1 MKLKQEKIMT
11 FQIMTIPRKKIAIIG
26 GGISGLGAAY
36 ALSKTYQVTL
46 YEAENRLG
54 GHARTI
60 LSGKNGQQPVDTG
73 FIVFNYPNYP
83 ELSQLFAELNVPV
96 AKSDMSFGASL
107 KNGKIEYALR
117 NFDAIFAQRKNVLN
131 PQFMKMV
138 WDINRFNTIGLT
150 VADDES
156 LTIGQFL
163 KRLKTGDWFRDYY
176 LLPLSGAIWS
186 TPTEKILDFPAY
198 AMLQFFKNHALL
210 SRSGQHQWY
219 TVKGGSRE
227 YVSRL
232 ENALVQKQVEIRLNT
247 PVASVTRHTANI
259 VIKTYSSEPQTFDEV
274 VFATHSDDTLAIL
287 SDPSKMEERSLA
299 SIKYQ
304 NNDVVLHADVSVLPK
319 LYKCWSSWV
328 YTEREDKSTDKI
340 DLTYWMNSLQPIPL
354 NDPLFVTLNSTRNID
369 QNKIYDQVTMRH
381 PVYDLGV
388 LSAQKDISMNNG
400 QNRTWFS
407 GAWMKNGFH
416 EDGLSSGLDVARSI
430 VAKHVLPVAAE

>member
-1 MKLKQEKIMT
+1 MT
-11 FQIMTIPRKKIAIIG
+11 FQKMPIRPKKIAVIG
-26 GGISGLGAAY
+26 GGVSGLGAAY
-36 ALSKTYQVTL
+36 ALSNTYQVTL
-46 YEAENRLG
+46 FEAENRLG
-54 GHARTI
+54 GHARTVFA
-60 LSGKNGQQPVDTG
+60 GKNGQQPVDTG

-83 ELSQLFAELNVPV
+83 ELSQLFSELNVPI

-107 KNGKIEYALR
+107 KDGTIEYALR

-131 PQFMKMV
+131 PRFVKMV

-163 KRLKTGDWFRDYY
+163 QRLKTGDWFRDYY

-227 YVSRL
+227 YVNRL
-232 ENALVQKQVEIRLNT
+232 ENVLAQKQVEIRVKT
-247 PVASVTRHTANI
+247 PVASVTRHQTR
-259 VIKTYSSEPQTFDEV
+259 VVVKTYSCEPQTFDEV
-274 VFATHSDDTLAIL
+274 VFATHSDDTLSLL
-287 SDPSKMEERSLA
+287 SDPSKFEQRNLN

-304 NNDVVLHADVSVLPK
+304 NNDVVLHSDVNVMPK
-319 LYKCWSSWV
+319 LHKCWSSWV
-328 YTEREDKSTDKI
+328 YTERKDKNTDKI

-354 NDPLFVTLNSTRNID
+354 DDPLFVTLNSTHNID
-369 QNKIYDQVTMRH
+369 QNQIYDQVTMRH
-381 PVYDLGV
+381 PVYDAGV
-388 LSAQKDISMNNG
+388 LSAQKDLSLNNG
-400 QNRTWFS
+400 HNRTWFS

-416 EDGLSSGLDVARSI
+416 EDGLSSGLDVARGILSNDI
-430 VAKHVLPVAAE
+430 LPIAAE

>member
-1 MKLKQEKIMT
+1 MP
-11 FQIMTIPRKKIAIIG
+11 IPRKKIAIIG

-232 ENALVQKQVEIRLNT
+232 ENALVQNQVEIRLNT

-304 NNDVVLHADVSVLPK
+304 NNDVVLHADVSVMPK

-354 NDPLFVTLNSTRNID
+354 NDPLFVTLNSTGNID

-381 PVYDLGV
+381 PVYDLSV

>member
-1 MKLKQEKIMT
+1 MT
-11 FQIMTIPRKKIAIIG
+11 FQKMPIRPKKIAVIG

-36 ALSKTYQVTL
+36 VLSNTYQVTL
-46 YEAENRLG
+46 FEAENRLG
-54 GHARTI
+54 GHARTVFA
-60 LSGKNGQQPVDTG
+60 GKNGNQAVDTG

-83 ELSQLFAELNVPV
+83 ELSKLFSELNVPI

-107 KNGKIEYALR
+107 KDGTIEYALR

-131 PQFMKMV
+131 PRFVKMV

-163 KRLKTGDWFRDYY
+163 QRLKTGDWFRDYY

-227 YVSRL
+227 YVNRL
-232 ENALVQKQVEIRLNT
+232 ENVLAQKQVEIRVKT
-247 PVASVTRHTANI
+247 PVASVTRHQTG
-259 VIKTYSSEPQTFDEV
+259 VVVKTYSCEPQTFDEV
-274 VFATHSDDTLAIL
+274 VFATHSDDTLSLL
-287 SDPSKMEERSLA
+287 SDPSKFEQRNLG

-304 NNDVVLHADVSVLPK
+304 NNDVVLHSDVTVMPK
-319 LYKCWSSWV
+319 LHKCWSSWV
-328 YTEREDKSTDKI
+328 YTERKDKSTDKI

-354 NDPLFVTLNSTRNID
+354 DDPLFVTLNSTHNID
-369 QNKIYDQVTMRH
+369 QNQIYDQVTMRH
-381 PVYDLGV
+381 PVYDVGV
-388 LSAQKDISMNNG
+388 LSAQKDLSLNNG
-400 QNRTWFS
+400 HNRTWFS

-430 VAKHVLPVAAE
+430 LANDILPIAAE

>member
-1 MKLKQEKIMT
+1 MPIRPK
-11 FQIMTIPRKKIAIIG
+11 RIAVVG

-36 ALSKTYQVTL
+36 ALSNTYKVTL
-46 YEAENRLG
+46 FEAENRLG
-54 GHARTI
+54 GHARTVF
-60 LSGKNGQQPVDTG
+60 SGKSGQQPVDTG

-83 ELSQLFAELNVPV
+83 ELSQLFSELNVPI

-107 KNGKIEYALR
+107 KSGKIEYALR
-117 NFDAIFAQRKNVLN
+117 NFDAIFAQRKNLLN
-131 PQFMKMV
+131 PQFVKMV
-138 WDINRFNTIGLT
+138 WDINKFNTIGLT

-156 LTIGQFL
+156 LTIGLFL

-232 ENALVQKQVEIRLNT
+232 ENVLAQKQVEIRVNT
-247 PVASVTRHTANI
+247 PVASVTRHATG
-259 VIKTYSSEPQTFDEV
+259 VVVKTYCSEPQTFDEV
-274 VFATHSDDTLAIL
+274 VFATHSDDTLALL
-287 SDPSKMEERSLA
+287 SDPSKIEERNLA

-304 NNDVVLHADVSVLPK
+304 DNEVVLHSDVSVMPK

-328 YTEREDKSTDKI
+328 YTERKDKSTDKI

-354 NDPLFVTLNSTRNID
+354 DDPLFVTLNSTQNID
-369 QNKIYDQVTMRH
+369 QNKIHDQVTMRH

-388 LSAQKDISMNNG
+388 LSVQKDISLNNG
-400 QNRTWFS
+400 DNRTWFS

-430 VAKHVLPVAAE
+430 LAKDTLSIAAE

>member
-1 MKLKQEKIMT
+1 MPIR
-11 FQIMTIPRKKIAIIG
+11 PKKIAVVG

-36 ALSKTYQVTL
+36 ALSNTYQVTL
-46 YEAENRLG
+46 FEAENRLG
-54 GHARTI
+54 GHARTVF
-60 LSGKNGQQPVDTG
+60 SGKSGQQPVDTG

-83 ELSQLFAELNVPV
+83 ELTQLFSELNVPI

-107 KNGKIEYALR
+107 KDGKIEYALR
-117 NFDAIFAQRKNVLN
+117 NFDAIFAQRKNLLN
-131 PQFMKMV
+131 PNFVKMV

-150 VADDES
+150 VAGDES

-163 KRLKTGDWFRDYY
+163 KCLKTGDWFRDYY

-219 TVKGGSRE
+219 TVRGGSRE

-232 ENALVQKQVEIRLNT
+232 ENALVEKQVEIRVNT
-247 PVASVTRHTANI
+247 PVASVTRHATG
-259 VIKTYSSEPQTFDEV
+259 VVVKTYCSEPQTFDEV
-274 VFATHSDDTLAIL
+274 VFATHSDDTLALL
-287 SDPSKMEERSLA
+287 SDPSEVEQRNLG

-304 NNDVVLHADVSVLPK
+304 DNEVVLHSDVGVMPK

-328 YTEREDKSTDKI
+328 YTERKDKSTDKI

-354 NDPLFVTLNSTRNID
+354 DDPLFVTLNSTHNID
-369 QNKIYDQVTMRH
+369 QNKIHDQVTMRH

-388 LSAQKDISMNNG
+388 LNIQKDISLNNG
-400 QNRTWFS
+400 HNRTWFS

-416 EDGLSSGLDVARSI
+416 EDGLSSGLDVASSI
-430 VAKHVLPVAAE
+430 LTKDTLAIAAE

>member
-1 MKLKQEKIMT
+1 MPMR
-11 FQIMTIPRKKIAIIG
+11 PKKIAVVG

-36 ALSKTYQVTL
+36 ALSNTYQVTL
-46 YEAENRLG
+46 FEAENRLG
-54 GHARTI
+54 GHARTVF
-60 LSGKNGQQPVDTG
+60 SGKSGQQPVDTG

-83 ELSQLFAELNVPV
+83 ELTQLFSDLNVPI

-107 KNGKIEYALR
+107 KDGKIEYALR
-117 NFDAIFAQRKNVLN
+117 NFDAIFAQRKNLLN
-131 PQFMKMV
+131 PKFIKMV

-163 KRLKTGDWFRDYY
+163 KRLKTDDWFRDYY

-232 ENALVQKQVEIRLNT
+232 ENALVQKQVEIRVNT
-247 PVASVTRHTANI
+247 PVASVTRHATGVA
-259 VIKTYSSEPQTFDEV
+259 VKTYCSEPQTFDEV
-274 VFATHSDDTLAIL
+274 VFATHSDDTLALL
-287 SDPSKMEERSLA
+287 SDPSEIEQRNLG

-304 NNDVVLHADVSVLPK
+304 DNEVVLHSDVGVMPK

-328 YTEREDKSTDKI
+328 YTERKDKSTDKI

-354 NDPLFVTLNSTRNID
+354 DDPLFVTLNSTHNID
-369 QNKIYDQVTMRH
+369 QNKIHDQITMRH

-388 LSAQKDISMNNG
+388 LNVQKDISLNNG
-400 QNRTWFS
+400 HNKTWFS

-430 VAKHVLPVAAE
+430 LAKDTLAIAAE

>member
-1 MKLKQEKIMT
+1 MPIR
-11 FQIMTIPRKKIAIIG
+11 PKKIAVIG

-36 ALSKTYQVTL
+36 KLSDTCQVTL
-46 YEAENRLG
+46 FEAENRLG
-54 GHARTI
+54 GHARTV

-83 ELSQLFAELNVPV
+83 ELGQLFSELNVPV
-96 AKSDMSFGASL
+96 VKSDMSFGASL
-107 KNGKIEYALR
+107 KGGKIEYALK
-117 NFDAIFAQRKNVLN
+117 NFDAIFAQRKNILN
-131 PQFMKMV
+131 PQFVKMV
-138 WDINRFNTIGLT
+138 WDINRFNTIGLS

-163 KRLKTGDWFRDYY
+163 KRLKTGDWFREYY

-232 ENALVQKQVEIRLNT
+232 ENVLAQKQVKIRVNT
-247 PVASVTRHTANI
+247 PVASVTRHSNG
-259 VIKTYSSEPQTFDEV
+259 VVVKTYSNEPQTFDEV
-274 VFATHSDDTLAIL
+274 VFATHSDDTLSLL
-287 SDPSKMEERSLA
+287 SDPSEFEEQNLGSV
-299 SIKYQ
+299 KYQ
-304 NNDVVLHADVSVLPK
+304 SNEVVLHSDVSVMPK
-319 LYKCWSSWV
+319 LQKCWASWV
-328 YTEREDKSTDKI
+328 YTERKDKNTDKI

-354 NDPLFVTLNSTRNID
+354 DDPLFVTLNSTHNID
-369 QNKIYDQVTMRH
+369 KNKIYDQVNMRH

-388 LSAQKDISMNNG
+388 LTAQKDISMNNG

-407 GAWMKNGFH
+407 GAWMRNGFH
-416 EDGLSSGLDVARSI
+416 EDGLSSGLEVARSI
-430 VAKHVLPVAAE
+430 LAQDILPIAAE

>member
-1 MKLKQEKIMT
+1 MPIRPK
-11 FQIMTIPRKKIAIIG
+11 RIAVVG

-36 ALSKTYQVTL
+36 ALSNTYKVTL
-46 YEAENRLG
+46 FEAETRLG
-54 GHARTI
+54 GHARTVF
-60 LSGKNGQQPVDTG
+60 SGKSGQQPVDTG

-83 ELSQLFAELNVPV
+83 ELSQLFSELNVPI

-107 KNGKIEYALR
+107 KSGKIEYALR
-117 NFDAIFAQRKNVLN
+117 NFDAIFAQRKNLLN
-131 PQFMKMV
+131 PQFVKMV
-138 WDINRFNTIGLT
+138 WDINKFNTIGLT

-232 ENALVQKQVEIRLNT
+232 ENVLAQKQVEIRVNT
-247 PVASVTRHTANI
+247 PVASVTRHATG
-259 VIKTYSSEPQTFDEV
+259 VVVKTYCSEPQTFDEV
-274 VFATHSDDTLAIL
+274 VFATHSDDTLALL
-287 SDPSKMEERSLA
+287 SDPSKIEERNLA

-304 NNDVVLHADVSVLPK
+304 DNEVVLHSDVSVMPK

-328 YTEREDKSTDKI
+328 YTERKDKSTDKI

-354 NDPLFVTLNSTRNID
+354 DDPLFVTLNSTQNID
-369 QNKIYDQVTMRH
+369 QNKIHDQVTMRH

-388 LSAQKDISMNNG
+388 LSVQKDISLNNG
-400 QNRTWFS
+400 DNRTWFS

-430 VAKHVLPVAAE
+430 LAKDTLSIAAE

>member
-1 MKLKQEKIMT
+1 MPIR
-11 FQIMTIPRKKIAIIG
+11 PKKIAVVG

-36 ALSKTYQVTL
+36 ALSNTYQVTL
-46 YEAENRLG
+46 FEAENRLG
-54 GHARTI
+54 GHARTVF
-60 LSGKNGQQPVDTG
+60 SGKSGQQPVDTG

-83 ELSQLFAELNVPV
+83 ELTQLFSNLNVPI

-107 KNGKIEYALR
+107 KDGKIEYALR
-117 NFDAIFAQRKNVLN
+117 NFDAIFAQRKNLLN
-131 PQFMKMV
+131 PKFIKMV

-232 ENALVQKQVEIRLNT
+232 ENALVQKQVEIRVNT
-247 PVASVTRHTANI
+247 PVASVTRHATGVA
-259 VIKTYSSEPQTFDEV
+259 VKTYCSEPQTFDEV
-274 VFATHSDDTLAIL
+274 VFATHSDDTLALL
-287 SDPSKMEERSLA
+287 SDPSEIEQRNLG

-304 NNDVVLHADVSVLPK
+304 DNEVVLHSDVGVMPK

-328 YTEREDKSTDKI
+328 YTERKDKSTDKI

-354 NDPLFVTLNSTRNID
+354 DDPLFVTLNSTHNID
-369 QNKIYDQVTMRH
+369 QNKIHDQVTMRH

-388 LSAQKDISMNNG
+388 LNVQKDISLNNG
-400 QNRTWFS
+400 HNKTWFS

-430 VAKHVLPVAAE
+430 LAKDTLAIAAE

>member
-1 MKLKQEKIMT
+1 MT
-11 FQIMTIPRKKIAIIG
+11 FQKMPIRPKKIAVIG
-26 GGISGLGAAY
+26 GGVSGLGAAY
-36 ALSKTYQVTL
+36 KLSDAYQVTL
-46 YEAENRLG
+46 FEAENRLG
-54 GHARTI
+54 GHARTVF
-60 LSGKNGQQPVDTG
+60 SGKSGQQPVDTG

-83 ELSQLFAELNVPV
+83 ELSQLFSELNVPI

-107 KNGKIEYALR
+107 LDGKIEYALR
-117 NFDAIFAQRKNVLN
+117 NFDAIFAQRKNALN
-131 PQFMKMV
+131 PRFVKMV
-138 WDINRFNTIGLT
+138 WDINKFNTIGLT

-232 ENALVQKQVEIRLNT
+232 ENALTQKQVEIRVNT
-247 PVASVTRHTANI
+247 PVASVARHATG
-259 VIKTYSSEPQTFDEV
+259 VVVKTYCSEPQTFDEV
-274 VFATHSDDTLAIL
+274 VFATHSDDTLALL
-287 SDPSKMEERSLA
+287 SDPSEIEQRNLG

-304 NNDVVLHADVSVLPK
+304 DNEVVLHSDVAVMPK

-328 YTEREDKSTDKI
+328 YTERKDKSTDKI

-354 NDPLFVTLNSTRNID
+354 DDPLFVTLNSTQNID
-369 QNKIYDQVTMRH
+369 QNKIHDQVTMRH

-388 LSAQKDISMNNG
+388 LSVQKDISLNNG
-400 QNRTWFS
+400 DNRTWFS

-430 VAKHVLPVAAE
+430 LAKDTLSIAAE

>member
-1 MKLKQEKIMT
+1 MT
-11 FQIMTIPRKKIAIIG
+11 FQKMPIRPKKIAVVG

-36 ALSKTYQVTL
+36 ALSNTYQVTL
-46 YEAENRLG
+46 FEAENRLG
-54 GHARTI
+54 GHARTVF
-60 LSGKNGQQPVDTG
+60 SGKSGQQPVDTG

-83 ELSQLFAELNVPV
+83 ELTQLFSDLNVPI

-107 KNGKIEYALR
+107 KDGKIEYALR
-117 NFDAIFAQRKNVLN
+117 NFDAIFAQRKNLLN
-131 PQFMKMV
+131 PKFIKMV

-232 ENALVQKQVEIRLNT
+232 ENALVQKQVEIRVNT
-247 PVASVTRHTANI
+247 PVASVTRHATGVA
-259 VIKTYSSEPQTFDEV
+259 VKTYCSEPQTFDEV
-274 VFATHSDDTLAIL
+274 VFATHSDDTLALL
-287 SDPSKMEERSLA
+287 SDPSEIEQRNLG

-304 NNDVVLHADVSVLPK
+304 NNEVVLHSDVGVMPK

-328 YTEREDKSTDKI
+328 YTERKDKSTDKI

-354 NDPLFVTLNSTRNID
+354 DDPLFVTLNSTHNID
-369 QNKIYDQVTMRH
+369 QNKIHDQVTMRH

-388 LSAQKDISMNNG
+388 LNVQKDISLNNG
-400 QNRTWFS
+400 HNKTWFS

-430 VAKHVLPVAAE
+430 LAKDTLAIAAE

>member
-1 MKLKQEKIMT
+1 MPIR
-11 FQIMTIPRKKIAIIG
+11 PKKIAVIG

-36 ALSKTYQVTL
+36 LLSNTYQVTL
-46 YEAENRLG
+46 FEAENRLG
-54 GHARTI
+54 GHARTVFA
-60 LSGKNGQQPVDTG
+60 GKNGNQAVDTG

-83 ELSQLFAELNVPV
+83 ELSQLFSELNVPI

-107 KNGKIEYALR
+107 KDGTIEYALR

-131 PQFMKMV
+131 PRFVKMV

-163 KRLKTGDWFRDYY
+163 QKLKTGDWFRDYY

-227 YVSRL
+227 YVNRL
-232 ENALVQKQVEIRLNT
+232 KNVLAQKQVEIRVKT
-247 PVASVTRHTANI
+247 PVASVTRHQTG
-259 VIKTYSSEPQTFDEV
+259 VVVKTYSCEPQTFDEV
-274 VFATHSDDTLAIL
+274 VFATHSDDTLSLL
-287 SDPSKMEERSLA
+287 SDPSEFEQRNLG

-304 NNDVVLHADVSVLPK
+304 NNDVVLHSDVTVMPK
-319 LYKCWSSWV
+319 LHKCWSSWV
-328 YTEREDKSTDKI
+328 YTERKDKTTDKI

-354 NDPLFVTLNSTRNID
+354 DDPLFVTLNSTHNID
-369 QNKIYDQVTMRH
+369 QNQIYDQVTMRH
-381 PVYDLGV
+381 PVYDVGV
-388 LSAQKDISMNNG
+388 LSAQKGLSLNNG
-400 QNRTWFS
+400 HNRTWFS

-430 VAKHVLPVAAE
+430 LANDILPIAAE

>member
-1 MKLKQEKIMT
+1 MPIR
-11 FQIMTIPRKKIAIIG
+11 PKKIAVIG
-26 GGISGLGAAY
+26 GGISGLGAAF
-36 ALSKTYQVTL
+36 ALSNTYQVTL
-46 YEAENRLG
+46 FEAENRLG
-54 GHARTI
+54 GHARTVF
-60 LSGKNGQQPVDTG
+60 SGKSGQQPVDTG

-83 ELSQLFAELNVPV
+83 ELTQLFSDLNVPI

-107 KNGKIEYALR
+107 KDGKIEYALR
-117 NFDAIFAQRKNVLN
+117 NFDAIFAQRKNLLN
-131 PQFMKMV
+131 PNFVKMV

-232 ENALVQKQVEIRLNT
+232 ENALVQKQVEIRVNT
-247 PVASVTRHTANI
+247 PVASVTRHATG
-259 VIKTYSSEPQTFDEV
+259 VVVKTYCSEPQTFDEV
-274 VFATHSDDTLAIL
+274 VFATHSDDTLALL
-287 SDPSKMEERSLA
+287 SDPSEIEQRNLG

-304 NNDVVLHADVSVLPK
+304 DNEVVLHSDVAVMPK

-328 YTEREDKSTDKI
+328 YTERKDKSTDKI

-354 NDPLFVTLNSTRNID
+354 DDPLFVTLNSTHNID
-369 QNKIYDQVTMRH
+369 QNKIHDQVTMRH

-388 LSAQKDISMNNG
+388 LNVQKDISLNNG
-400 QNRTWFS
+400 HNRTWFS

-430 VAKHVLPVAAE
+430 LAKDTLAIAAE

>member
-1 MKLKQEKIMT
+1 MPIRQ
-11 FQIMTIPRKKIAIIG
+11 KKIAVVG
-26 GGISGLGAAY
+26 GGISGLGAAF
-36 ALSKTYQVTL
+36 ALSNTYQVTL
-46 YEAENRLG
+46 FEAENRLG
-54 GHARTI
+54 GHARTVF
-60 LSGKNGQQPVDTG
+60 SGKSGQQPVDTG

-83 ELSQLFAELNVPV
+83 ELTQLFSDLNVPI

-107 KNGKIEYALR
+107 KDGKIEYALR
-117 NFDAIFAQRKNVLN
+117 NFDAIFAQRKNLLN
-131 PQFMKMV
+131 PKFVKMV

-232 ENALVQKQVEIRLNT
+232 ENALVQKQVEIRVNT
-247 PVASVTRHTANI
+247 PVASVTRHATG
-259 VIKTYSSEPQTFDEV
+259 VVVKTYCSEPQTFDEV
-274 VFATHSDDTLAIL
+274 VFATHSDDTLALL
-287 SDPSKMEERSLA
+287 SDPSEIEQRNLG

-304 NNDVVLHADVSVLPK
+304 DNEVVLHSDVAVMPK

-328 YTEREDKSTDKI
+328 YTERKDKSTDKI

-354 NDPLFVTLNSTRNID
+354 DDPLFVTLNSTHNID
-369 QNKIYDQVTMRH
+369 QNKIHDQVTMRH

-388 LSAQKDISMNNG
+388 LNVQKDISLNNG
-400 QNRTWFS
+400 HNRTWFS

-430 VAKHVLPVAAE
+430 LAKDTLAIAAE

>member
-1 MKLKQEKIMT
+1 MPIRPK
-11 FQIMTIPRKKIAIIG
+11 RIAVVG

-36 ALSKTYQVTL
+36 ALSNTYKVTL
-46 YEAENRLG
+46 FEAENRLG
-54 GHARTI
+54 GHARTVF
-60 LSGKNGQQPVDTG
+60 SGKSGQQPVDTG

-83 ELSQLFAELNVPV
+83 ELSQLFSELNVPI

-107 KNGKIEYALR
+107 KSGKIEYALR
-117 NFDAIFAQRKNVLN
+117 NFDAIFAQRKNLLN
-131 PQFMKMV
+131 PQFVKMV
-138 WDINRFNTIGLT
+138 WDINKFNTIGLT

-232 ENALVQKQVEIRLNT
+232 ENVLAQKQVEIRVNT
-247 PVASVTRHTANI
+247 PVASVARHATG
-259 VIKTYSSEPQTFDEV
+259 VVVKTYRSEPQTFDEV
-274 VFATHSDDTLAIL
+274 VFATHSDDTLALL
-287 SDPSKMEERSLA
+287 SDPSKIEERNLA

-304 NNDVVLHADVSVLPK
+304 DNEVVLHSDVTVMPK

-328 YTEREDKSTDKI
+328 YTERKDKSTDKI

-354 NDPLFVTLNSTRNID
+354 DDPLFVTLNSTQNID
-369 QNKIYDQVTMRH
+369 QNKIHDQVTMRH

-388 LSAQKDISMNNG
+388 LSVQKDISLNNG
-400 QNRTWFS
+400 DNRTWFS

-416 EDGLSSGLDVARSI
+416 EDGLSSGLDVARSLL
-430 VAKHVLPVAAE
+430 AKDILPIAAE

>member
-1 MKLKQEKIMT
+1 MPIR
-11 FQIMTIPRKKIAIIG
+11 PKKIAVIG
-26 GGISGLGAAY
+26 GGVSGLGAAY
-36 ALSKTYQVTL
+36 ALSNTYQVTL
-46 YEAENRLG
+46 FEAENRLG
-54 GHARTI
+54 GHARTVFA
-60 LSGKNGQQPVDTG
+60 GRNGQQPVDTG

-83 ELSQLFAELNVPV
+83 ELSQLFSELNVPI

-107 KNGKIEYALR
+107 KDGSIEYALR

-131 PQFMKMV
+131 PRFVKMV

-163 KRLKTGDWFRDYY
+163 QKLKTGDWFRDYY

-227 YVSRL
+227 YVNRL
-232 ENALVQKQVEIRLNT
+232 ENVLAQKRVEIRVKT
-247 PVASVTRHTANI
+247 PVASVTRHQTG
-259 VIKTYSSEPQTFDEV
+259 VVVKTYSCEPQTFDEV
-274 VFATHSDDTLAIL
+274 VFATHSDDTLSLL
-287 SDPSKMEERSLA
+287 SDPSKFEQRNLG

-304 NNDVVLHADVSVLPK
+304 NNDVVLHSDVTVMPK
-319 LYKCWSSWV
+319 LHKCWSSWV
-328 YTEREDKSTDKI
+328 YTERKDKSTDKI

-354 NDPLFVTLNSTRNID
+354 DDPLFVTLNSTHNID
-369 QNKIYDQVTMRH
+369 QNQIYDQVTMRH
-381 PVYDLGV
+381 PVYDVGV
-388 LSAQKDISMNNG
+388 LSAQKDLSLNNG
-400 QNRTWFS
+400 HNRTWFS

-430 VAKHVLPVAAE
+430 LAKDILPIAAE

>member
-1 MKLKQEKIMT
+1 MPIR
-11 FQIMTIPRKKIAIIG
+11 PKKIAVVG

-36 ALSKTYQVTL
+36 ALSNTYQVTL
-46 YEAENRLG
+46 FEAENRLG
-54 GHARTI
+54 GHARTVF
-60 LSGKNGQQPVDTG
+60 SGKSGQQPVDTG

-83 ELSQLFAELNVPV
+83 ELTQLFSELNVPI

-107 KNGKIEYALR
+107 KDGKIEYALR
-117 NFDAIFAQRKNVLN
+117 NFDAIFAQRKNLLN
-131 PQFMKMV
+131 PNFVKMV

-150 VADDES
+150 VAGDES

-232 ENALVQKQVEIRLNT
+232 ENALVQKQVEIRVNT
-247 PVASVTRHTANI
+247 PVASVTRHATG
-259 VIKTYSSEPQTFDEV
+259 VVVKTYCSEPQTFDEV
-274 VFATHSDDTLAIL
+274 VFATHSDDTLALL
-287 SDPSKMEERSLA
+287 SDPSEIEQRNLG

-304 NNDVVLHADVSVLPK
+304 DNEVVLHSDVGVMPK

-328 YTEREDKSTDKI
+328 YTERKDKSTDKI

-354 NDPLFVTLNSTRNID
+354 DDPLFVTLNSTHNID
-369 QNKIYDQVTMRH
+369 QNKIHDQVTMRH

-388 LSAQKDISMNNG
+388 LNVQKDISLNNG
-400 QNRTWFS
+400 HNRTWFS

-430 VAKHVLPVAAE
+430 LAKDTLAIAAE

>member
-1 MKLKQEKIMT
+1 MPIR
-11 FQIMTIPRKKIAIIG
+11 PKKIAVIG

-36 ALSKTYQVTL
+36 VLSNTYQVTL
-46 YEAENRLG
+46 FEAENRLG
-54 GHARTI
+54 GHARTVFA
-60 LSGKNGQQPVDTG
+60 GKNGNQAVDTG

-83 ELSQLFAELNVPV
+83 ELSQLFSELNVPI

-107 KNGKIEYALR
+107 KDGTIEYALR
-117 NFDAIFAQRKNVLN
+117 NFDAIFAQRKNLLN
-131 PQFMKMV
+131 PRFVKMV

-163 KRLKTGDWFRDYY
+163 QRLKTGDWFRDYY

-227 YVSRL
+227 YVNRL
-232 ENALVQKQVEIRLNT
+232 ENVLAQKQVEIRVKT
-247 PVASVTRHTANI
+247 PVASVTRHQTG
-259 VIKTYSSEPQTFDEV
+259 VVVKTYSCEPQTFDEV
-274 VFATHSDDTLAIL
+274 VFATHSDDTLSLL
-287 SDPSKMEERSLA
+287 SDPSKFEQRNLG

-304 NNDVVLHADVSVLPK
+304 NNDVVLHSDVTVMPK
-319 LYKCWSSWV
+319 LHKCWSSWV
-328 YTEREDKSTDKI
+328 YTERKDKATDKI

-354 NDPLFVTLNSTRNID
+354 DDPLFVTLNSTHNID
-369 QNKIYDQVTMRH
+369 QNQIYDQVTMRH
-381 PVYDLGV
+381 PVYDVGV
-388 LSAQKDISMNNG
+388 LSAQKDLSLNNG

-430 VAKHVLPVAAE
+430 LANDILPIAAE

>member
-1 MKLKQEKIMT
+1 MPIR
-11 FQIMTIPRKKIAIIG
+11 PKKIAVIG
-26 GGISGLGAAY
+26 GGVSGLGAAY
-36 ALSKTYQVTL
+36 KLSDAYQVTL
-46 YEAENRLG
+46 FEAENRLG
-54 GHARTI
+54 GHARTVF
-60 LSGKNGQQPVDTG
+60 SGKSGQQPVDTG

-83 ELSQLFAELNVPV
+83 ELSQLFSELNVPI

-107 KNGKIEYALR
+107 KSGKIEYALR
-117 NFDAIFAQRKNVLN
+117 NFDAIFAQRKNLLN
-131 PQFMKMV
+131 PQFVKMV
-138 WDINRFNTIGLT
+138 WDINRFNTNGLT

-232 ENALVQKQVEIRLNT
+232 ENVLAQKQVEIRVNT
-247 PVASVTRHTANI
+247 PVASVTRHATG
-259 VIKTYSSEPQTFDEV
+259 VVVKTYCSEPQTFDEV
-274 VFATHSDDTLAIL
+274 VFATHSDDTLALL
-287 SDPSKMEERSLA
+287 SDPSKIEERNLA

-304 NNDVVLHADVSVLPK
+304 DNEVVLHSDVSVMPK

-328 YTEREDKSTDKI
+328 YTERKDKSTDKI

-354 NDPLFVTLNSTRNID
+354 DDPLFVTLNSTRNID
-369 QNKIYDQVTMRH
+369 QNQIYDQVTMRH
-381 PVYDLGV
+381 PVYDVSV
-388 LSAQKDISMNNG
+388 LSAQKDLSLNNG
-400 QNRTWFS
+400 HNRTWFS

-416 EDGLSSGLDVARSI
+416 EDGLSSGLDVARGILAKDTLSI
-430 VAKHVLPVAAE
+430 AAE

>member
-1 MKLKQEKIMT
+1 MPIR
-11 FQIMTIPRKKIAIIG
+11 PKKIAVIG
-26 GGISGLGAAY
+26 GGVSGLGAAY
-36 ALSKTYQVTL
+36 KLSDAYQVTL
-46 YEAENRLG
+46 FEAENRLG
-54 GHARTI
+54 GHARTVF
-60 LSGKNGQQPVDTG
+60 SGKSGQQPVDTG

-83 ELSQLFAELNVPV
+83 ELSQLFSELNVPI

-107 KNGKIEYALR
+107 LDGKIEYALR
-117 NFDAIFAQRKNVLN
+117 NFDAIFAQRKNALN
-131 PQFMKMV
+131 PRFVKMV
-138 WDINRFNTIGLT
+138 WDINKFNTIGLT

-232 ENALVQKQVEIRLNT
+232 ESVLAQKQVEVRINT
-247 PVASVTRHTANI
+247 PVESVNRNQTG
-259 VIKTYSSEPQTFDEV
+259 VVVKTYSCEPQTFDEV
-274 VFATHSDDTLAIL
+274 VFATHSDDTLSLL
-287 SDPSKMEERSLA
+287 SDPSKIEQRNLG

-304 NNDVVLHADVSVLPK
+304 NNDVVLHSDETVMPK

-328 YTEREDKSTDKI
+328 YTERKDKNTDKI

-354 NDPLFVTLNSTRNID
+354 DDPLFVTLNSTRNID
-369 QNKIYDQVTMRH
+369 QNQIYDQVTMRH
-381 PVYDLGV
+381 PVYDVGV
-388 LSAQKDISMNNG
+388 LGAQKDISLNNG
-400 QNRTWFS
+400 DNRTWFS

-430 VAKHVLPVAAE
+430 LAKDILPIAAE

>member
-1 MKLKQEKIMT
+1 MPIR
-11 FQIMTIPRKKIAIIG
+11 PKKIAVVG

-36 ALSKTYQVTL
+36 ALSNTYQVTL
-46 YEAENRLG
+46 FEAENRLG
-54 GHARTI
+54 GHARTVF
-60 LSGKNGQQPVDTG
+60 SGKSGQQPVDTG

-83 ELSQLFAELNVPV
+83 ELTQLFSDLNVPI

-107 KNGKIEYALR
+107 KDGKIEYALR
-117 NFDAIFAQRKNVLN
+117 NFDAIFAQRKNLLN
-131 PQFMKMV
+131 PKFIKMV

-232 ENALVQKQVEIRLNT
+232 ENALVQKQVEIRVNT
-247 PVASVTRHTANI
+247 PVASVTRHATGVA
-259 VIKTYSSEPQTFDEV
+259 VKTYCSEPQTFDEV
-274 VFATHSDDTLAIL
+274 VFATHSDDTLALL
-287 SDPSKMEERSLA
+287 SDPSEIEQRNLG

-304 NNDVVLHADVSVLPK
+304 DNEVVLHSDVGVMPK

-328 YTEREDKSTDKI
+328 YTERKDKSTDKI

-354 NDPLFVTLNSTRNID
+354 DDPLFVTLNSTHNID
-369 QNKIYDQVTMRH
+369 QNKIHDQITMRH

-388 LSAQKDISMNNG
+388 LNVQKDISLNNG
-400 QNRTWFS
+400 HNKTWFS

-430 VAKHVLPVAAE
+430 LAKDTLAIAAE

>member
-1 MKLKQEKIMT
+1 M
-11 FQIMTIPRKKIAIIG
+11 PVRPKKIAVIG

-36 ALSKTYQVTL
+36 VLSNTYQVTL
-46 YEAENRLG
+46 FEAENRLG
-54 GHARTI
+54 GHARTVFA
-60 LSGKNGQQPVDTG
+60 GNNGNQAVDTG

-83 ELSQLFAELNVPV
+83 ELSQLFSELNVPI

-107 KNGKIEYALR
+107 KDGTIEYALR

-131 PQFMKMV
+131 PRFVKMV

-163 KRLKTGDWFRDYY
+163 QRLKTGDWFRDYY

-227 YVSRL
+227 YVNRL
-232 ENALVQKQVEIRLNT
+232 ENVLARKQVEIRVKT
-247 PVASVTRHTANI
+247 PVASVTRHQTG
-259 VIKTYSSEPQTFDEV
+259 VVVKTYSCEPQTFDEV
-274 VFATHSDDTLAIL
+274 VFATHSDDTLSLL
-287 SDPSKMEERSLA
+287 SDPSKFEQRNLG

-304 NNDVVLHADVSVLPK
+304 NNDVVLHSDVTVMPK
-319 LYKCWSSWV
+319 LHKCWSSWV
-328 YTEREDKSTDKI
+328 YTERKDKSTDKI

-354 NDPLFVTLNSTRNID
+354 DDPLFVTLNSTHNID
-369 QNKIYDQVTMRH
+369 QNQIYDQVTMRH
-381 PVYDLGV
+381 PVYDVGV
-388 LSAQKDISMNNG
+388 LSAQKDLSLNNG
-400 QNRTWFS
+400 HNRTWFS

-430 VAKHVLPVAAE
+430 LAKDILPIAAE

>member
-1 MKLKQEKIMT
+1 MPIR
-11 FQIMTIPRKKIAIIG
+11 PKKIAVVG

-36 ALSKTYQVTL
+36 ALSNTYQVTL
-46 YEAENRLG
+46 FEAENRLG
-54 GHARTI
+54 GHARTVF
-60 LSGKNGQQPVDTG
+60 SGKSGQQPVDTG

-83 ELSQLFAELNVPV
+83 ELTQLFSDLNVPI

-107 KNGKIEYALR
+107 KDGKIEYALR
-117 NFDAIFAQRKNVLN
+117 NFDAIFAQRKNLLN
-131 PQFMKMV
+131 PKFIKMV

-163 KRLKTGDWFRDYY
+163 KRLKTSDWFRDYY

-232 ENALVQKQVEIRLNT
+232 ENALVQKQVEIRVNT
-247 PVASVTRHTANI
+247 PVASVTRHATGVA
-259 VIKTYSSEPQTFDEV
+259 VKTYCSEPQTFDEV
-274 VFATHSDDTLAIL
+274 VFATHSDDTLALL
-287 SDPSKMEERSLA
+287 SDPSEIEQRNLG

-304 NNDVVLHADVSVLPK
+304 DNEVVLHSDVGVMPK

-328 YTEREDKSTDKI
+328 YTERKDKSTDKI

-354 NDPLFVTLNSTRNID
+354 DDPLFVTLNSTHNID
-369 QNKIYDQVTMRH
+369 QNKIHDQVTMRH

-388 LSAQKDISMNNG
+388 LNVQKDISLNNG
-400 QNRTWFS
+400 HNKTWFS

-430 VAKHVLPVAAE
+430 LAKDTLAIAAE

>member
-1 MKLKQEKIMT
+1 MT
-11 FQIMTIPRKKIAIIG
+11 FQKMPIRPKKIAVVG

-36 ALSKTYQVTL
+36 ALSNTYQVTL
-46 YEAENRLG
+46 FEAENRLG
-54 GHARTI
+54 GHARTVF
-60 LSGKNGQQPVDTG
+60 SGKSGQQPVDTG

-83 ELSQLFAELNVPV
+83 ELTQLFSDLNVPI

-107 KNGKIEYALR
+107 KDGKIEYALR
-117 NFDAIFAQRKNVLN
+117 NFDAIFAQRKNLLN
-131 PQFMKMV
+131 PKFIKMV

-232 ENALVQKQVEIRLNT
+232 ENALVQKQVEIRVNT
-247 PVASVTRHTANI
+247 PVASVTRHATGVAVN
-259 VIKTYSSEPQTFDEV
+259 TYCSEPQTFDEV
-274 VFATHSDDTLAIL
+274 VFATHSDDTLALL
-287 SDPSKMEERSLA
+287 SDPSEIEQRNLG

-304 NNDVVLHADVSVLPK
+304 NNEVVLHSDVGVMPK

-328 YTEREDKSTDKI
+328 YTERKDKSTDKI

-354 NDPLFVTLNSTRNID
+354 DDPLFVTLNSTHNID
-369 QNKIYDQVTMRH
+369 QNKIHDQVTMRH

-388 LSAQKDISMNNG
+388 LNVQKDISLNNG
-400 QNRTWFS
+400 HNKTWFS

-430 VAKHVLPVAAE
+430 LAKDTLAIAAE

>member
-1 MKLKQEKIMT
+1 MPIR
-11 FQIMTIPRKKIAIIG
+11 PKKIAVIG

-36 ALSKTYQVTL
+36 ALSNTYQVTL
-46 YEAENRLG
+46 FEAENRLG
-54 GHARTI
+54 GHARTVF
-60 LSGKNGQQPVDTG
+60 SGKSGQQPVDTG

-83 ELSQLFAELNVPV
+83 ELTQLFSELNVPI

-107 KNGKIEYALR
+107 KDGKIEYALR
-117 NFDAIFAQRKNVLN
+117 NFDAIFAQRKNLLN
-131 PQFMKMV
+131 PKFVKMV

-150 VADDES
+150 VAGDES

-232 ENALVQKQVEIRLNT
+232 ENALVQKQVEIRVNT
-247 PVASVTRHTANI
+247 PVASVTRHATG
-259 VIKTYSSEPQTFDEV
+259 VVVKTYCSEPQTFDEV
-274 VFATHSDDTLAIL
+274 VFATHSDDTLALL
-287 SDPSKMEERSLA
+287 SDPSEIEQRNLG

-304 NNDVVLHADVSVLPK
+304 DNEVVLHSDVAVMPK

-328 YTEREDKSTDKI
+328 YTERKDKSTDKI

-354 NDPLFVTLNSTRNID
+354 DDPLFVTLNSTHNID
-369 QNKIYDQVTMRH
+369 QNKIHDQVTMRH

-388 LSAQKDISMNNG
+388 LNVQKDISLNNG
-400 QNRTWFS
+400 HNRTWFS

-430 VAKHVLPVAAE
+430 LAKDTLAIAAE

>member
-1 MKLKQEKIMT
+1 MPIR
-11 FQIMTIPRKKIAIIG
+11 PKKIAVIG

-36 ALSKTYQVTL
+36 VLSNTYQVTL
-46 YEAENRLG
+46 FEAENRLG
-54 GHARTI
+54 GHARTVFA
-60 LSGKNGQQPVDTG
+60 GNNGNQAVDTG

-83 ELSQLFAELNVPV
+83 ELSQLFSELNVPI

-107 KNGKIEYALR
+107 KDGTIEYALR

-131 PQFMKMV
+131 PRFVKMV

-163 KRLKTGDWFRDYY
+163 QRLKTGDWFRDYY

-227 YVSRL
+227 YVNRL
-232 ENALVQKQVEIRLNT
+232 ENVLAQKQVEIRVKT
-247 PVASVTRHTANI
+247 PVASVTRHQTG
-259 VIKTYSSEPQTFDEV
+259 VVVKTYSCEPQTFDEV
-274 VFATHSDDTLAIL
+274 VFATHSDDTLSLL
-287 SDPSKMEERSLA
+287 SDPSKFEQRNLG

-304 NNDVVLHADVSVLPK
+304 NNDVVLHSDVTVMPK
-319 LYKCWSSWV
+319 LHKCWSSWV
-328 YTEREDKSTDKI
+328 YTERKDKSTDKI

-354 NDPLFVTLNSTRNID
+354 DDPLFVTLNSTHNID
-369 QNKIYDQVTMRH
+369 QNQIYDQVTMRH
-381 PVYDLGV
+381 PVYDVGV
-388 LSAQKDISMNNG
+388 LSAQKDLSLNNG
-400 QNRTWFS
+400 HNRTWFS

-430 VAKHVLPVAAE
+430 LANDILPIAAE

>member
-1 MKLKQEKIMT
+1 MT
-11 FQIMTIPRKKIAIIG
+11 FQKMPIPRKKIAIIG

-232 ENALVQKQVEIRLNT
+232 ENALVQNQVEIRLNT

-287 SDPSKMEERSLA
+287 SGPSKMEERSLA

-304 NNDVVLHADVSVLPK
+304 NNDVVLHADVSVMPK

>member
-1 MKLKQEKIMT
+1 MPIR
-11 FQIMTIPRKKIAIIG
+11 PKKIAVIG

-36 ALSKTYQVTL
+36 VLSNTYQVTL
-46 YEAENRLG
+46 FEAENRLG
-54 GHARTI
+54 GHARTVFA
-60 LSGKNGQQPVDTG
+60 GKNGNQAVDTG

-83 ELSQLFAELNVPV
+83 ELSQLFSELNVPI
-96 AKSDMSFGASL
+96 AESNMSFGASL
-107 KNGKIEYALR
+107 KDGTIEYALR

-131 PQFMKMV
+131 PRFVKMV

-163 KRLKTGDWFRDYY
+163 QRLKTGDWFRDYY

-227 YVSRL
+227 YVNRL
-232 ENALVQKQVEIRLNT
+232 ENVLAQKRVEIRVKT
-247 PVASVTRHTANI
+247 PVASVTRHQTG
-259 VIKTYSSEPQTFDEV
+259 VVVKTYSCEPQTFDEV
-274 VFATHSDDTLAIL
+274 VFATHSDDTLSLL
-287 SDPSKMEERSLA
+287 SDPSKFEQRNLG

-304 NNDVVLHADVSVLPK
+304 NNDVVLHSDVTVMPK
-319 LYKCWSSWV
+319 LHKCWSSWV
-328 YTEREDKSTDKI
+328 YTERKDKSTDKI

-354 NDPLFVTLNSTRNID
+354 DDPLFVTLNSTHNID
-369 QNKIYDQVTMRH
+369 QNQIYDQVTMRH
-381 PVYDLGV
+381 PVYDVGV
-388 LSAQKDISMNNG
+388 LSAQKDLSLNNG
-400 QNRTWFS
+400 HNRTWFS

-430 VAKHVLPVAAE
+430 LAKDILPIAAE

>member
-1 MKLKQEKIMT
+1 MPIR
-11 FQIMTIPRKKIAIIG
+11 PKKIAVVG

-36 ALSKTYQVTL
+36 ALSNTYQVTL
-46 YEAENRLG
+46 FEAENRLG
-54 GHARTI
+54 GHARTVF
-60 LSGKNGQQPVDTG
+60 SGKSGQQPVDTG

-83 ELSQLFAELNVPV
+83 ELTQLFSELNVPI

-107 KNGKIEYALR
+107 KDGKIEYALR
-117 NFDAIFAQRKNVLN
+117 NFDAIFAQRKNLLN
-131 PQFMKMV
+131 PNFVKMV

-150 VADDES
+150 VAGDES

-163 KRLKTGDWFRDYY
+163 KCLKTGDWFRDYY

-219 TVKGGSRE
+219 TVRGGSRE

-232 ENALVQKQVEIRLNT
+232 ENALVEKQVEIRVNT
-247 PVASVTRHTANI
+247 PVASVTRHATG
-259 VIKTYSSEPQTFDEV
+259 VVVKTYCSEPQTFDEV
-274 VFATHSDDTLAIL
+274 VFATHSDDTLALL
-287 SDPSKMEERSLA
+287 SDPSEIEQRNLG

-304 NNDVVLHADVSVLPK
+304 DNEVVLHSDVAVMPK

-328 YTEREDKSTDKI
+328 YTERKDKSTDKI

-354 NDPLFVTLNSTRNID
+354 DDPLFVTLNSTHNID
-369 QNKIYDQVTMRH
+369 QNKIHDQVTMRH

-388 LSAQKDISMNNG
+388 LNVQKDISLNNG
-400 QNRTWFS
+400 HNRTWFS

-416 EDGLSSGLDVARSI
+416 EDGLSSGLDVARSLL
-430 VAKHVLPVAAE
+430 AKDTLAIAAE

>member
-1 MKLKQEKIMT
+1 MT
-11 FQIMTIPRKKIAIIG
+11 FQKMPIRPKRIAVVG

-36 ALSKTYQVTL
+36 ALSNTYKVTL
-46 YEAENRLG
+46 FEAENRLG
-54 GHARTI
+54 GHARTVF
-60 LSGKNGQQPVDTG
+60 SGKSGQQPVDTG

-83 ELSQLFAELNVPV
+83 ELSQLFSELNVPI

-107 KNGKIEYALR
+107 KSGKIEYALR
-117 NFDAIFAQRKNVLN
+117 NFDAIFAQRKNLLN
-131 PQFMKMV
+131 PQFVKMV
-138 WDINRFNTIGLT
+138 WDINKFNTIGLT

-232 ENALVQKQVEIRLNT
+232 ENVLAQKQVEIRVNT
-247 PVASVTRHTANI
+247 PVASVTRHATG
-259 VIKTYSSEPQTFDEV
+259 VVVKTYCSEPQTFDEV
-274 VFATHSDDTLAIL
+274 VFATHSDDTLALL
-287 SDPSKMEERSLA
+287 SDPSKIEERNLA

-304 NNDVVLHADVSVLPK
+304 DNEVVLHSDVSVMPK

-328 YTEREDKSTDKI
+328 YNERKDKSTDKI

-354 NDPLFVTLNSTRNID
+354 DDPLFVTLNSTQNID
-369 QNKIYDQVTMRH
+369 QNKIHDQVTMRH

-388 LSAQKDISMNNG
+388 LSVQKDISLNNG
-400 QNRTWFS
+400 DNRTWFS

-430 VAKHVLPVAAE
+430 LAKDTLSIAAE

>member
-1 MKLKQEKIMT
+1 MPIR
-11 FQIMTIPRKKIAIIG
+11 PKKIAVVG

-36 ALSKTYQVTL
+36 ALSNTYQVTL
-46 YEAENRLG
+46 FEAENRLG
-54 GHARTI
+54 GHARTVF
-60 LSGKNGQQPVDTG
+60 SGKSGQQPVDTG

-83 ELSQLFAELNVPV
+83 ELTQLFSDLNVPI

-107 KNGKIEYALR
+107 KDGKVEYALR
-117 NFDAIFAQRKNVLN
+117 NFDAIFAQRKNLLN
-131 PQFMKMV
+131 PKFIKMV

-232 ENALVQKQVEIRLNT
+232 ENALVQKQVEIRVNT
-247 PVASVTRHTANI
+247 PVASVTRHATGVA
-259 VIKTYSSEPQTFDEV
+259 VKTYCSEPQTFDEV
-274 VFATHSDDTLAIL
+274 VFATHSDDTLALL
-287 SDPSKMEERSLA
+287 SDPSEIEQRNLG

-304 NNDVVLHADVSVLPK
+304 NNEVVLHSDVGVMPK

-328 YTEREDKSTDKI
+328 YTERKDKSTDKI

-354 NDPLFVTLNSTRNID
+354 DDPLFVTLNSTHNID
-369 QNKIYDQVTMRH
+369 QNKIHDQVTMRH

-388 LSAQKDISMNNG
+388 LNVQKDISLNNG
-400 QNRTWFS
+400 HNKTWFS

-430 VAKHVLPVAAE
+430 LAKDTLAIAAE

>member
-1 MKLKQEKIMT
+1 MPIR
-11 FQIMTIPRKKIAIIG
+11 PKKIAVIG

-36 ALSKTYQVTL
+36 ILSNTYQVTL
-46 YEAENRLG
+46 FEAENRLG
-54 GHARTI
+54 GHARTVFA
-60 LSGKNGQQPVDTG
+60 GKNGNQAVDTG
-73 FIVFNYPNYP
+73 FIVFNHPNYP
-83 ELSQLFAELNVPV
+83 ELSQLFSELNVPIV
-96 AKSDMSFGASL
+96 ESDMSFGASL
-107 KNGKIEYALR
+107 KDGNIEYALR

-131 PQFMKMV
+131 PRFVKMV

-163 KRLKTGDWFRDYY
+163 QRLKTGDWFRDYY

-227 YVSRL
+227 YVNRL
-232 ENALVQKQVEIRLNT
+232 ENVLAQKQVEIRVKT
-247 PVASVTRHTANI
+247 PVASVTRHQNG
-259 VIKTYSSEPQTFDEV
+259 VVVKTYSCEPQTFDEV
-274 VFATHSDDTLAIL
+274 VFATHSDDTLSLL
-287 SDPSKMEERSLA
+287 SDPSKIEQRNLN

-304 NNDVVLHADVSVLPK
+304 NNDVVLHSDVNVMPK
-319 LYKCWSSWV
+319 LHKCWSSWV
-328 YTEREDKSTDKI
+328 YTERKDKNIDKI

-354 NDPLFVTLNSTRNID
+354 DDPLFVTLNSTHNID
-369 QNKIYDQVTMRH
+369 QNQIYDQVTMRH
-381 PVYDLGV
+381 PVYDAGV
-388 LSAQKDISMNNG
+388 LSAQKDLSLNNG
-400 QNRTWFS
+400 HNRTWFS

-430 VAKHVLPVAAE
+430 LANDILPIAAE